1 MSAIC
6 TTAMRRLIYI
16 PIIHSAVDLGSLSE
30 SAKAHYAKAVGE
42 GIWSQREKAV
52 GELWKHIQQSIQV
65 LHLDYRSVRIYQ
77 DGLPV
82 CGFEEKIVREVAEAG
97 SCNHLL
103 IVELLDRGAM
113 LEGTED
119 PQLLMEEYEAQM
131 RCMEQQSVSD
141 QVRQERIR
149 QAESLLKA
157 RDASIA
163 ERIDATLKEGET
175 GLIFLGAL
183 HRLDGLQSTDIQ
195 VTTLGE
201 ESNEAVRGPGT

>member
-1 MSAIC
+1 
-6 TTAMRRLIYI
+6 MRRLIHV

-30 SAKAHYAKAVGE
+30 SVKTHYAKAVDE
-42 GIWSQREKAV
+42 RIWNQREQLV

-65 LHLDYRSVRIYQ
+65 MHLDCGSVRIYQ

-82 CGFEEKIVREVAEAG
+82 CGFEEKIVRELGEAG
-97 SCNHLL
+97 SRNHLL
-103 IVELLDRGAM
+103 IVELLNRGAM

-119 PQLLMEEYEAQM
+119 PQLLMQEYEMQKQN
-131 RCMEQQSVSD
+131 MESQAAPD
-141 QVRQERIR
+141 QACEERAR
-149 QAESLLKA
+149 QAEHLLKA
-157 RDASIA
+157 RDAYIA
-163 ERIDATLKEGET
+163 KRIDATLKEGET

>member
-82 CGFEEKIVREVAEAG
+82 CGFEEKIVRELAEAG
-97 SCNHLL
+97 SFNHLL
-103 IVELLDRGAM
+103 IVELLDRGGT
-113 LEGTED
+113 LDGTED
-119 PQLLMEEYEAQM
+119 PQLLMEEYELQKQS
-131 RCMEQQSVSD
+131 MENQTVSD
-141 QVRQERIR
+141 RTREERVR
-149 QAESLLKA
+149 QAEHLLEA
-157 RDASIA
+157 RDAFIA
-163 ERIDATLKEGET
+163 KRIDATLKPSET
-175 GLIFLGAL
+175 GLVFLGAL

-195 VTTLGE
+195 MTTLGE
-201 ESNEAVRGPGT
+201 ESDEAVGGPGT